1 LSAAILAS
9 AREKGVE
16 IPGVER
22 FVEMQGRGVRGIV
35 GRFLVEVISV
45 RHARERSLVL
55 GRLTKD
61 VDRHVLAGR
70 TPVVVVVNDVVR
82 GLIIV
87 ADPTKPNAKQAIAQ
101 LGDMGYTLFMLSGDS
116 KSTARLI
123 AKETGIDR
131 VVAEVEPRNK
141 ADEIKRF
148 QEDGRVVAVIAD
160 GIDDAEA
167 LAQADVGIAIGA
179 GSEILMQ
186 ASDVTLPG
194 TDLQDVVMAVQIAR
208 QTASTIQRNTRGAL
222 LYNLIGIPLAA
233 GVLYPVTGFLLTP
246 MIAAAAASVATWLV
260 VVNSLRLGRFNPTTT
275 T

>member
-1 LSAAILAS
+1 
-9 AREKGVE
+9 
-16 IPGVER
+16 
-22 FVEMQGRGVRGIV
+22 M
-35 GRFLVEVISV
+35 
-45 RHARERSLVL
+45 
-55 GRLTKD
+55 
-61 VDRHVLAGR
+61 
-70 TPVVVVVNDVVR
+70 
-82 GLIIV
+82 
-87 ADPTKPNAKQAIAQ
+87 
-101 LGDMGYTLFMLSGDS
+101 
-116 KSTARLI
+116 
-123 AKETGIDR
+123 
-131 VVAEVEPRNK
+131 
-141 ADEIKRF
+141 
-148 QEDGRVVAVIAD
+148 IAD

-260 VVNSLRLGRFNPTTT
+260 VVNGLRLGRFNPTTT